1 MKRLHRICCDKKLD
15 GEIDAIRSDGVRKSV
30 LSMSK
35 EKIVLKQA
43 KEVCELLGLN
53 NNRLKYFK
61 KMEIF
66 VPETKKADYTANDIA

>member
-1 MKRLHRICCDKKLD
+1 MKRLHRICYDKKLD

>member
-1 MKRLHRICCDKKLD
+1 MKRLHRICYDKKLY

-61 KMEIF
+61 KMGIF
-66 VPETKKADYTANDIA
+66 VPETKKADYTANDIV